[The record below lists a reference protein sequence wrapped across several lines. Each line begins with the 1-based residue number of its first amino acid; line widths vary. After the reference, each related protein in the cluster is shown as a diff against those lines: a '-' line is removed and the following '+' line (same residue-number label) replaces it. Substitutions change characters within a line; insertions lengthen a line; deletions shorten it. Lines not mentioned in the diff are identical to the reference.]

1 MRTGR
6 RFVNTPSTQTTL
18 KTVDYNN
25 TSERRT
31 TAVSCGQVM
40 SDSVDNPEGCN
51 FSSRDPNGYSSG
63 PSISYDSAG
72 MCQRKKPAL
81 WRQPALLSLVP
92 VPALLRFWDS
102 LNKAGT
108 GTIEAIIDS
117 FGGVYKL

>member
-40 SDSVDNPEGCN
+40 SDNVDNPEGCN

-63 PSISYDSAG
+63 PSIA
-72 MCQRKKPAL
+72 
-81 WRQPALLSLVP
+81 P
-92 VPALLRFWDS
+92 VCANVKNRRYS
-102 LNKAGT
+102 GNRRY
-108 GTIEAIIDS
+108 S
-117 FGGVYKL
+117 V